1 MDTAHPVE
9 SQLRTWLWIA
19 FLVALILGKGW
30 FAFAVVSDM
39 GPPTWDYRPVQD
51 LPAASPYGI
60 YAPLPHPQHVRGAE
74 GE

>member
-1 MDTAHPVE
+1 MV
-9 SQLRTWLWIA
+9 A
-19 FLVALILGKGW
+19 FILGKGW

-51 LPAASPYGI
+51 LPSASPYGV
-60 YAPLPHPQHVRGAE
+60 YAPLPHSQHIRGAE